1 MVATLASQDRPG
13 EELDLEIG
21 ISIMHPS
28 APQDWVLTLTPLWP
42 TRSQPLTGMVAAIQQ
57 PRTYYFI
64 TPSGTAKPPAATPF
78 QSVVVVDKVFEAW
91 PIAYTVP
98 VARIS
103 AADRKTVDEV
113 VKLATP
119 RMSQK
124 FVMGIINELE
134 RLRVVPKGTAK
145 ECKERVEVEYL
156 SRSSN
161 ESSRRGSETSRRG
174 SQDGTADKKGKGKG
188 K

>member
-1 MVATLASQDRPG
+1 MVAALASQDRPG
-13 EELDLEIG
+13 DNVDLEIG
-21 ISIMHPS
+21 ISIMYPS

-42 TRSQPLTGMVAAIQQ
+42 TRSEPRTGIVAAIQKLS
-57 PRTYYFI
+57 TYYYI
-64 TPSGTAKPPAATPF
+64 TPSGTANPPAAAPF
-78 QSVVVVDKVFEAW
+78 TSVAVVDKVFEVW

-113 VKLATP
+113 VRLATP

-124 FVMGIINELE
+124 FVMGIIKELE
-134 RLRVVPKGTAK
+134 RLRVVPAGTAE
-145 ECKERVEVEYL
+145 ECRERVEVEYL
-156 SRSSN
+156 TRSSN

-174 SQDGTADKKGKGKG
+174 SQDGTGEKKGK
-188 K
+188 